1 MEGLLGILWKLGSC
15 ASCAVASVASWGR
28 MEGTGR
34 LRKEG
39 KLGRKA
45 RQDAPYNGRDHGI
58 LYIVV

>member
-39 KLGRKA
+39 KLGRKPGKLCHIMEEITA
-45 RQDAPYNGRDHGI
+45 Y
-58 LYIVV
+58 YI